1 MILEKL
7 RNLPL
12 HTRKIILWS
21 VIAILGLGLLVWWLK
36 IAQERLEAFQAQ
48 EFIKELNLPKIEIP
62 QTEEAK
68 EQLQQLKKVIKEVK
82 GREER

>member
-12 HTRKIILWS
+12 RIRKIILWS

-36 IAQERLEAFQAQ
+36 IAQEKLEAFQAQ
-48 EFIKELNLPKIEIP
+48 EFIKE
-62 QTEEAK
+62 QF
-68 EQLQQLKKVIKEVK
+68 
-82 GREER
+82 